1 MRIRGYDEETEEFIG
16 GVEQL
21 NGEIASLTKTANSVG
36 GISLFS
42 DKEKTEFK
50 STTELLREIS
60 KIYDELSDKQ
70 QAQLL
75 EKLGGKRQGQIL
87 ASIIGNFDAVE
98 KSLNT
103 MTNSAGNAMAEMN
116 IIEESLEYKLNALK
130 ETGTGIF
137 QNLFQTSDMKVV
149 LDVLTGLLSVIDNL
163 TEGFG
168 LFGTALVAIPL
179 IAFIK
184 NFSKLKILGLQNVAS
199 IETVAAATS
208 HMTVADTAAA
218 VAVSNLSKEE
228 KIHILRLKGLSL
240 EEAEAT
246 LKTAEYTA
254 STTAATGVTAGL
266 TGATSGL
273 KTAVQGLFT
282 AIKSHP
288 FIALAAAIL
297 SVITLVIKANESFE
311 EWKQETVEKGNTV
324 ADETNKLREL
334 VDKYKQIT
342 AQGKLDKE
350 AREEIKGVQSQ
361 IVDLVGSQASNL
373 DLVNGKLDDEQNKL
387 EKIAN
392 TIIDM
397 PTLETAYN
405 TARDNT
411 RNEKN
416 IQIAPF
422 AEGTPL
428 FSEEGYISANL
439 VPAGFGKKFKS
450 ILKKVME
457 EGGYGYALDG
467 DNYNLRFY
475 NLDENDFK
483 SRIEAYEQILEELRT
498 TEGFDTKSDLFT
510 KLLEQK
516 TQLAEKYKEQTKA
529 ADNYLNGF
537 LSKEYITNNNE
548 VNSYDAY
555 LKFRENLLNDLKN
568 DNKISEM
575 MEENVFDEEGLE
587 KSVDNYLSQLTGFKE
602 YYDKWY
608 DELGSDSAKKAKEL
622 DEKLSTDWFSKL
634 SVEDK
639 EIVAK
644 IDVDTDTA
652 KWKLQDWQNAL
663 KKEKDKTVDSASEMS
678 NAFSQLLEQKGTTKE
693 PSFVE
698 SIEKS
703 VEKFQK
709 LEDALVKFESG
720 TLKDNEKVSLFKTF
734 PQLTAYA
741 NNLGEGIKNVISS
754 MRSDIVS
761 KFAEQIQAFKDAGA
775 TEEEIAQLE
784 AYERTILNIADS
796 VDSVKNA
803 LDSMKS
809 VFKDLDSVIK
819 DYNENQYFS
828 LESLEKLGQNGQ
840 RYLSYLSYENGQLK
854 INEEAYKK
862 LVLAQIDEIE
872 TKATLQATTD
882 LQSLTD
888 ETAAKEYLAKVNIDL
903 AQSQLTAAQAA
914 FQYQLALKLAQGG

>member
-246 LKTAEYTA
+246 LKIAEYTA

-373 DLVNGKLDDEQNKL
+373 DLVNGKLDDEQNK
-387 EKIAN
+387 
-392 TIIDM
+392 
-397 PTLETAYN
+397 
-405 TARDNT
+405 
-411 RNEKN
+411 
-416 IQIAPF
+416 
-422 AEGTPL
+422 
-428 FSEEGYISANL
+428 
-439 VPAGFGKKFKS
+439 
-450 ILKKVME
+450 
-457 EGGYGYALDG
+457 
-467 DNYNLRFY
+467 
-475 NLDENDFK
+475 
-483 SRIEAYEQILEELRT
+483 
-498 TEGFDTKSDLFT
+498 
-510 KLLEQK
+510 
-516 TQLAEKYKEQTKA
+516 
-529 ADNYLNGF
+529 
-537 LSKEYITNNNE
+537 
-548 VNSYDAY
+548 
-555 LKFRENLLNDLKN
+555 
-568 DNKISEM
+568 
-575 MEENVFDEEGLE
+575 
-587 KSVDNYLSQLTGFKE
+587 
-602 YYDKWY
+602 
-608 DELGSDSAKKAKEL
+608 
-622 DEKLSTDWFSKL
+622 
-634 SVEDK
+634 
-639 EIVAK
+639 
-644 IDVDTDTA
+644 
-652 KWKLQDWQNAL
+652 
-663 KKEKDKTVDSASEMS
+663 
-678 NAFSQLLEQKGTTKE
+678 
-693 PSFVE
+693 
-698 SIEKS
+698 
-703 VEKFQK
+703 
-709 LEDALVKFESG
+709 
-720 TLKDNEKVSLFKTF
+720 
-734 PQLTAYA
+734 
-741 NNLGEGIKNVISS
+741 
-754 MRSDIVS
+754 
-761 KFAEQIQAFKDAGA
+761 
-775 TEEEIAQLE
+775 
-784 AYERTILNIADS
+784 
-796 VDSVKNA
+796 
-803 LDSMKS
+803 
-809 VFKDLDSVIK
+809 
-819 DYNENQYFS
+819 
-828 LESLEKLGQNGQ
+828 
-840 RYLSYLSYENGQLK
+840 
-854 INEEAYKK
+854 
-862 LVLAQIDEIE
+862 
-872 TKATLQATTD
+872 
-882 LQSLTD
+882 
-888 ETAAKEYLAKVNIDL
+888 
-903 AQSQLTAAQAA
+903 
-914 FQYQLALKLAQGG
+914 